1 LREISSMN
9 IMNNNKAGVLLILIV
24 LLQALEGLAG
34 NNRIIGPGNK
44 HFRQNSFPWLVRIQ
58 GRRRISHTN
67 MYKISTCGG
76 TLLNSRTVLSA
87 AHCMFWDKKQTQS
100 IHPQMITLYL
110 GEHNSNKMEFGEK
123 EVNAARYVL
132 HPYYKKKP
140 WDNDFAIIYMDE
152 VIRESNI
159 IQYACLSRLN
169 TRYANT
175 PVTVAGWG
183 AIHADGGAVDIARK
197 VDLVTVSNR
206 DCNNIYGKITD
217 NMICASGYGKGACQG
232 DSGGPLMIKGR
243 ENVVIGVS
251 SFVAIGCNM
260 NDDHPSVFAR
270 VSSQLHWIKWMAGNI
285 CIE

>member
-9 IMNNNKAGVLLILIV
+9 IMNNNKAGVLLISIV
-24 LLQALEGLAG
+24 LLQAWEGLAG

-58 GRRRISHTN
+58 GRRDIPHTN
-67 MYKISTCGG
+67 MYQKSTCGG

-87 AHCMFWDKKQTQS
+87 AHCMFWDKKKTQP
-100 IHPQMITLYL
+100 IQMIILYL

-132 HPYYKKKP
+132 HPYFNKKTL
-140 WDNDFAIIYMDE
+140 DNDFAIIYMDE

-175 PVTVAGWG
+175 PVTAAGWG
-183 AIHADGGAVDIARK
+183 AIHAGGAAVDIARK

-206 DCNNIYGKITD
+206 DCNYVYGKITD

-243 ENVVIGVS
+243 ENVVIGVT
-251 SFVAIGCNM
+251 SFVAQGCNM

-270 VSSQLHWIKWMAGNI
+270 VSSQLHWIKRMAGNI
-285 CIE
+285 CTE